1 MQQID
6 SNKRYEIGQIKK
18 DSIDN
23 PTTGEYVNNPQVL
36 SGEQLLSYGITN
48 WNEFFKASPPGFHV
62 GKLYFVFQC
71 RQNPDE
77 PRKYITHGTISKVKA
92 YSEAGLKDDFSNTIT
107 KIEAPHNIKF
117 YKDQINELNS
127 ECRRLNSKIDSLQNE
142 LMNAKEKQLM
152 AEQELSK
159 HIGLNDAINQK
170 EQEYINAIEKVQ
182 KEQQESSNKIMENL
196 MMLAQQGLSIWMQ
209 TQQTKNQIPIQNAP
223 AINDDYVN
231 SLKEGDTVKIKNAN
245 GTVEDWTFKIV
256 NDKKII
262 VSPSGKMK
270 SF

>member
-18 DSIDN
+18 DSIDS

-48 WNEFFKASPPGFHV
+48 WNEFFKASPPGFHI

-71 RQNPDE
+71 RSNPDE
-77 PRKYITHGTISKVKA
+77 PRKYITHGTISKVKS
-92 YSEAGLKDDFSNTIT
+92 YSESGLKDDFTTIMP
-107 KIEAPHNIKF
+107 KNDAPHNIKF
-117 YKDQINELNS
+117 YKEQINELNS
-127 ECRRLNSKIDSLQNE
+127 ECRRLNAKIDSLQSE
-142 LMNAKEKQLM
+142 LMTAKEKQLM

-209 TQQTKNQIPIQNAP
+209 SQQAKNQIPMQSQP
-223 AINDDYVN
+223 TINDDYIN
-231 SLKEGDTVKIKNAN
+231 SLKEGDIVKIKNSE
-245 GTVEDWTFKIV
+245 GITEDWTFKIV
-256 NDKKII
+256 NGKKIV
-262 VSPSGKMK
+262 VSSTGKMK

>member
-1 MQQID
+1 MLMID
-6 SNKRYEIGQIKK
+6 ANKRYEIGQIKK
-18 DSIDN
+18 DSIDS

-48 WNEFFKASPPGFHV
+48 WNEFFKASPPGFHI

-77 PRKYITHGTISKVKA
+77 PRKYITHGTISKVKS
-92 YSEAGLKDDFSNTIT
+92 YNDTGLKDDFTGSMQ
-107 KIEAPHNIKF
+107 KMDAPHNVKF
-117 YKDQINELNS
+117 YKEQINELNA
-127 ECRRLNSKIDSLQNE
+127 ECRRLNSKIDTMQNE
-142 LMNAKEKQLM
+142 LMTAKEKQLI

-170 EQEYINAIEKVQ
+170 EEEYLNAIEKVQ
-182 KEQQESSNKIMENL
+182 KEQQDSSNKIMENL

-209 TQQTKNQIPIQNAP
+209 TQQGKNQVPIQNAP
-223 AINDDYVN
+223 TINDDYVN
-231 SLKEGDTVKIKNAN
+231 SLKEGDIVKIKNAS

-262 VSPSGKMK
+262 VSSTGKMK